1 MQVEL
6 LYFDGCPSHEELLS
20 YVTDLLA
27 EAAVDAAFSLRRVE
41 SHEAAV
47 RERFLGS
54 PTLRING
61 EDVDPG
67 AGERADFGLKCR
79 LYATPSGLRGRPA
92 DEWVLDALAGA
103 GARSPRE
110 RRDGGARGL
119 TLRPG

>member
-6 LYFDGCPSHEELLS
+6 LYVDGCPNHEELLPHL
-20 YVTDLLA
+20 TDLLA
-27 EAAVDAAFSLRRVE
+27 EAAVEAEISLRRVE

-54 PTLRING
+54 PTLRVNG

-67 AGERADFGLKCR
+67 ARERTDFGLTCR

-92 DEWVLDALAGA
+92 DDWVLDALAGA
-103 GARSPRE
+103 GATSPR
-110 RRDGGARGL
+110 
-119 TLRPG
+119 